1 MLSEE
6 DKRRIQAEE
15 DYRAKIR
22 GREKPVKTEG
32 FTDKLNRVRMW
43 FALIV
48 GGLLIVLGM
57 AMGK

>member
-6 DKRRIQAEE
+6 EKQRIRAEE
-15 DYRAKIR
+15 EYRAQVR
-22 GREKPVKTEG
+22 GREKPVRTEG

-48 GGLLIVLGM
+48 GGLLIALGVVLG
-57 AMGK
+57 K